1 MQAPIG
7 PASTPQLVGDVCAA
21 GGLGTVA
28 ASWTPVDMLRSQIAA
43 ITCWT
48 DRPFCVNLVLAFDQR
63 ERLELLIE
71 EGVPCVSFSW
81 GVSEELISRAR
92 SSGMTV
98 FVQVGDVNAGAQAA
112 GAGAD
117 VLIAQGCEAGGHV
130 QSSTPVVD
138 LVRAL
143 RPRVSQPLLAAG
155 GIAGPEAV
163 GAVLA
168 AGASGI
174 VAGSAYL
181 VCPQADVHPAY
192 REAVLL
198 AQPTDTQMTG
208 LFDVGW
214 PDAPHR
220 VIRNQTLAAWEAA
233 GCPPPGSRPGEGERV
248 AVRSG
253 QPVVRYGDEQPTS
266 DTSGDVESM
275 ALYAGT
281 GVGAITETEDAAVV
295 TERLLDAVAR
305 CSLAAS

>member
-7 PASTPQLVGDVCAA
+7 LAATVELVSDVCAA
-21 GGLGTVA
+21 GGLGTLA
-28 ASWTPVDMLRSQIAA
+28 ASWTPADDLRAQVAA
-43 ITCWT
+43 VQRRT
-48 DRPFCVNLVLAFDQR
+48 DRPFCVNLVLAFDQQ

-71 EGVPCVSFSW
+71 AGVPCVSFSW

-92 SSGMTV
+92 SSGMMV
-98 FVQVGDVNAGAQAA
+98 LVQVGDVQEGVRAA

-117 VLIAQGCEAGGHV
+117 VLIAQGSEAGGHV
-130 QSSTPVVD
+130 QSSSPVAD
-138 LVRAL
+138 LVREL
-143 RPRVSQPLLAAG
+143 RARVSLPLLAAG

-192 REAVLL
+192 RDAVLC
-198 AQPTDTQMTG
+198 ARPADTQLTG

-220 VIRNQTLAAWEAA
+220 VIRNETLAEWEAA
-233 GCPPPGSRPGEGERV
+233 GRPPAGERPGEGERI
-248 AVRSG
+248 AVRAG
-253 QPVVRYGDEQPTS
+253 LPVVRYGDEQPTR
-266 DTSGDVESM
+266 DTTGDVESM

-281 GVGAITETEDAAVV
+281 GVGAITAAEDAAVV
-295 TERLLDAVAR
+295 TERLVDAVAR
-305 CSLAAS
+305 CRT